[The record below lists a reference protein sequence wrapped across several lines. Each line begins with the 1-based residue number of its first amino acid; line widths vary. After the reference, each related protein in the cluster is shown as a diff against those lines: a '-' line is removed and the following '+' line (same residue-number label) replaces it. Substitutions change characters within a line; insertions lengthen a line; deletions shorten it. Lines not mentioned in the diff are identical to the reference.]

1 MFLNGFSVRVVGGKE
16 LAGGYVE
23 MDHGAIYKLQL
34 RNTHDRRCDVLIDI
48 DGKRVGGWRIEPHEI
63 AVLERPINE
72 RGMFTFYRVDSVEG
86 DQIGLDSVPV
96 NDRGL
101 VQVTFNL
108 EEIKRTPV
116 PRALKEHNIGYPM
129 SSRGNKISADP
140 YLMKS
145 SKRTT
150 KGAGGASAGG
160 TGMSDDSRGILGSD
174 AMDLMEQ
181 DSGRHRLFNMS
192 ASFESHEA
200 GATGLSGHSQQE
212 FREVSPLW
220 KYDESMKTVISL
232 RLIAKKH
239 VRPLQD
245 LFSNPIPSLH
255 R

>member
-86 DQIGLDSVPV
+86 DQIGLDSLPI

-116 PRALKEHNIGYPM
+116 PRALKEHNIGYPISASARTLF
-129 SSRGNKISADP
+129 SSRKISKQP
-140 YLMKS
+140 VE
-145 SKRTT
+145 
-150 KGAGGASAGG
+150 
-160 TGMSDDSRGILGSD
+160 
-174 AMDLMEQ
+174 MDFMDQ
-181 DSGRHRLFNMS
+181 GKHRLCNFS
-192 ASFESHEA
+192 ASVESHEA

-212 FREVSPLW
+212 FREVNRLW
-220 KYDESMKTVISL
+220 KYDEAMKTVISL
-232 RLIAKKH
+232 RLIAKKN

-245 LFSNPIPSLH
+245 LFNSNPIPSLP